1 MKNQIHTPSLLFS
14 MIATIIIS
22 LNLLLDLSFG
32 NDVSIFVALILISTI
47 GIYHGAFDINK
58 ASLICKKL
66 NLELYKFNIIY
77 ALFSLTVVALWIYF
91 PIVLIVVFLL
101 ISAHHFGSEEYLYY
115 KYKPSFT
122 SSVLRGSLVIVLPLT
137 FHFNETVHIFKAINV
152 EINSPSIFAL
162 DSNYIILALIT
173 LSNFIFSTAKQS
185 PKKLSKVMINI
196 DMFILVLINFLI
208 EPLAAFTIYFCFL
221 HSVRNIY
228 KVDNHYKKS
237 IFRSNRQVLNISYLT
252 LLIFSTVFL
261 SLSTLL
267 DLSSS
272 AYNTIF
278 IGLSAL
284 TFPHIATD
292 IVFNRLNSRVKPS

>member
-1 MKNQIHTPSLLFS
+1 MKNTIHTPSFLFI
-14 MIATIIIS
+14 MIATLIIS
-22 LNLLLDLSFG
+22 FNLLLDLSFG
-32 NDVSIFVALILISTI
+32 NDISIFIALILISTI
-47 GIYHGAFDINK
+47 GIYHGAYDINK
-58 ASLICKKL
+58 ANLICEEL
-66 NLELYKFNIIY
+66 NFKFYKFNIIY
-77 ALFSLTVVALWIYF
+77 VLFSLTVIALWMYF

-137 FHFNETVHIFKAINV
+137 FHFNETVHIFKTINV

-261 SLSTLL
+261 SLFTLL